1 MINWIML
8 ILAQMHT
15 LPLAW
20 NKVWSSIYE
29 IASGYWEIFK
39 EHKDGKILG
48 TEWQLHSTQVQQI
61 H

>member
-8 ILAQMHT
+8 ILAQMHM
-15 LPLAW
+15 LPLTW

-39 EHKDGKILG
+39 EHKDSKILG
-48 TEWQLHSTQVQQI
+48 TEWQLYSAQVQQI